1 MKSWQLLIGLS
12 VSSMIGALAGAGAAP
27 SQCDGYGGCRQV
39 EISPLKPTA
48 AKPVAR
54 QPIQNSSPA
63 RPSEKPTYRHVKRS
77 PRHPQKGMARKKR
90 DDRERYLHR
99 PSTAQE
105 RAETRALNRRSLH
118 SSGRDNDTLA
128 NRRDR
133 DYSHDQQQYQLSLR
147 NYHAALQDF
156 DWKMRAYSEWFNWPH
171 TREPFNP
178 QGENFSSRRTPRAR
192 NGQERLDPWHGYDS
206 GPNNGY

>member
-12 VSSMIGALAGAGAAP
+12 VSLMIGALASAEAAT

-39 EISPLKPTA
+39 EISPPRPAA
-48 AKPVAR
+48 AKPVIG
-54 QPIQNSSPA
+54 QPIPNSSPA
-63 RPSEKPTYRHVKRS
+63 RPSEKPIYRHIERS
-77 PRHPQKGMARKKR
+77 PKHPQKRIARKKH
-90 DDRERYLHR
+90 DDRERYLHH

-105 RAETRALNRRSLH
+105 RAETRALNRQSFHL
-118 SSGRDNDTLA
+118 SDRDNDALA

-133 DYSHDQQQYQLSLR
+133 NYSHDQQQYQLSLR

-156 DWKMRAYSEWFNWPH
+156 DWSMRAYSEWFNRLH
-171 TREPFNP
+171 IREHSNP
-178 QGENFSSRRTPRAR
+178 QGEKDSAHRTLGTH
-192 NGQERLDPWHGYDS
+192 NSQERLDPWHGYNS